1 MTMKIL
7 VKAGLTSL
15 LLILFTYQSWRTI
28 LKYKAKKTS
37 LQVQLSDP
45 GTILFPSIT
54 VCRDEMFSSYRDG
67 DLIPRLQSGQMDVTE
82 ARAWFEAETFSRS
95 RLVKFLS
102 ARTVE
107 GTNSFPCNTVSG
119 LRAGEACTFPVLYP
133 DCGLERRSSLCEREG
148 GTPAHWYSSCI
159 LTERDA
165 LPWCYTRTHL
175 NRSHIHLSYFSYI
188 SYLTGLI
195 SWESSDTAVQTV
207 RSTPPGTV
215 IERVRERDS
224 LVPVWSLLCTTWPVT
239 CTAFTGRRGSSSSRD
254 LI

>member
-1 MTMKIL
+1 MEKI
-7 VKAGLTSL
+7 TSL
-15 LLILFTYQSWRTI
+15 SLIDSQDPTHLLMEKSTHLWRR
-28 LKYKAKKTS
+28 YFE
-37 LQVQLSDP
+37 P
-45 GTILFPSIT
+45 FP
-54 VCRDEMFSSYRDG
+54 
-67 DLIPRLQSGQMDVTE
+67 
-82 ARAWFEAETFSRS
+82 
-95 RLVKFLS
+95 
-102 ARTVE
+102 
-107 GTNSFPCNTVSG
+107 SG

-133 DCGLERRSSLCEREG
+133 DCGLERRSPLCERED
-148 GTPAHWYSSCI
+148 GTPGQWYSSCI

-175 NRSHIHLSYFSYI
+175 NRSHIHLSLFSYISYLSGSYTSLKHLIHLISHRSHIHFPYFSYI

-239 CTAFTGRRGSSSSRD
+239 CTTLTGRRGSSSSRD
-254 LI
+254 LIQ